1 MRQLLLFLLL
11 FIISVGANSKDVIV
25 FSINDLKRLE
35 SSPLTYILNAD
46 VDLNGAIIDLPE
58 NTTIILNNRIIYNG
72 CIKGNKTELDFSKG
86 GKVENVEFQ
95 GTFSLEEVQY
105 QYFSNY
111 RDDTELLRAMFHL
124 LFYSIKRC
132 SLYLQPQRIYHVN
145 CSKTLKYGHSLFE
158 YYGICNKTIFG
169 NNSIIDD
176 QRSRLFIGYKTYDG
190 VFLFSGCHNITI
202 EKLHYQNLNEDFE
215 EVRDDDGNI
224 LYKGGIE
231 NQIGYVGTSYILLQ
245 NDCSKFNIEC
255 DIVGARY
262 GIKVGDY
269 SMFWLCGD
277 YGLRNSIIKIKANK
291 VGYPVAIEIG
301 DHLDIEVESDTHH
314 RAAYLCGISN
324 SKIHIKAKNILISP
338 FHCLLS
344 DTHYSKGNKNKVK
357 YKPCY
362 NLEVFVEELGTELEK
377 KGAAYCVGFQTYH
390 TNPFKKRTE
399 PLTWENIHVRIE
411 KKAYSK
417 HVGLFS
423 FSRLDPKDE
432 SDPRRLSD
440 KFKNIYIEAY
450 NIFQPPSCWEAKI
463 IASKNVTYQNVKFKI
478 EAPFSDVI
486 YDNKNKYLFDFTTS
500 DIQNFEYSGAA
511 KIQKCKIKKK
521 YPSVIAYST
530 IYDLYNNI
538 IYIVIFLCILVI
550 IVIFG
555 IFYSINK
562 KH

>member
-1 MRQLLLFLLL
+1 MRQQLL
-11 FIISVGANSKDVIV
+11 FILLSILSIRANSKEVNV
-25 FSINDLKRLE
+25 FSVEDLKKIE
-35 SSPLTYILNAD
+35 SSHPTYILNAD
-46 VDLNGAIIDLPE
+46 VDLKGAIIELPE
-58 NTTIILNNRIIYNG
+58 NSTIMLNNRIIYNG

-86 GKVENVEFQ
+86 GKTENVEFQ
-95 GTFSLEEVQY
+95 GTYSLEEVHY

-124 LFYSIKRC
+124 LFYSVRKC
-132 SLYLQPQRIYHVN
+132 SLYLQPQRTYYVD
-145 CSKTLKYGHSLFE
+145 CVKPLKYGHSLFE
-158 YYGICNKTIFG
+158 YYGICNKSIYG
-169 NNSIIDD
+169 NNSTIDD
-176 QRSRLFIGYKTYDG
+176 QRSRHFIGYKTYDG
-190 VFLFSGCHNITI
+190 VFLFSDCHDITI
-202 EKLHYQNLNEDFE
+202 EKLHYRNLNEDFE
-215 EVRDDDGNI
+215 KVCDDEGNI
-224 LYKGGIE
+224 LYKEGIE

-255 DIVGARY
+255 NIVGARY

-277 YGLRNSIIKIKANK
+277 YGLKNSNLNIKAYK
-291 VGYPVAIEIG
+291 TGYPVAIEVG

-344 DTHYSKGNKNKVK
+344 DTHYSKDNKKNVK
-357 YKPCY
+357 YKSCY
-362 NLEVFVEELGTELEK
+362 NIDVFVEELGTELEK
-377 KGAAYCVGFQTYH
+377 DGAAYCVGFQTYH
-390 TNPFKKRTE
+390 TNPFKQRTV
-399 PLTWENIHVRIE
+399 PLVWENIHVRIE
-411 KKAYSK
+411 KKSYSK
-417 HVGLFS
+417 QVGLFS
-423 FSRLDPKDE
+423 FSRMDSKDK
-432 SDPRRLSD
+432 SDPRRLND
-440 KFKNIYIEAY
+440 TFKDIYIEAY
-450 NIFQPPSCWEAKI
+450 NKFQPSSYWEAKI
-463 IASKNVTYQNVKFKI
+463 ITSNEVTYQNVKFKI

-486 YDNKNKYLFDFTTS
+486 LDNKNKYIFDFTTS